1 MDELRDNSTRDVV
14 TILIW
19 ILVLFF
25 IFDDFSTKNSHL
37 HRIDRD
43 CSEFESLDNM
53 FSNTDLEEECKVAK
67 FESVL
72 SVIVIFFMGILLS
85 FLNTKNFSL
94 DGKEDSEESVSNE
107 NIDESPPNDDL
118 ASLEF
123 TE

>member
-1 MDELRDNSTRDVV
+1 MDELRDTSTRDVV